1 MKFLKFIF
9 FIFLLISLTCFSLVQ
24 TEAHEVDS
32 QSQFVDE
39 YHDGIDI
46 SHHQGEID
54 WCSLDSSLDFIICKA
69 TEGETFIDSKF
80 EKNWDS
86 IDCIKGCYHFFRPQ
100 YSGKKQA
107 LLYLSVVNL
116 DSGNIKPIVD
126 VEYTKYWNNKKYIK
140 KYIGNLISFINTI
153 KEKTGQ
159 EPIIY
164 TNPNFWETYIQKH
177 YHSDHLLWIADY
189 RKRDT
194 PQVPSK
200 FQDWYIWQYTDKGS
214 VDGINGHV
222 DLNYCKN
229 LDTLLI
235 K

>member
-1 MKFLKFIF
+1 MKFLKFIV

-80 EKNWDS
+80 ERNWDS

-100 YSGKKQA
+100 YSG
-107 LLYLSVVNL
+107 
-116 DSGNIKPIVD
+116 IKPIVD

-159 EPIIY
+159 DPIIY
-164 TNPNFWETYIQKH
+164 TNPCFWETYIQKH

-200 FQDWYIWQYTDKGS
+200 FQDWYIWQYTDKGI
-214 VDGINGHV
+214 VDGINGNV

>member
-1 MKFLKFIF
+1 MKSLLLSSVLLLTGCASNCTKACLFGIGPGNSAFDKIAKF
-9 FIFLLISLTCFSLVQ
+9 
-24 TEAHEVDS
+24 
-32 QSQFVDE
+32 
-39 YHDGIDI
+39 HDDT
-46 SHHQGEID
+46 D
-54 WCSLDSSLDFIICKA
+54 PC
-69 TEGETFIDSKF
+69 
-80 EKNWDS
+80 
-86 IDCIKGCYHFFRPQ
+86 Q

-107 LLYLSVVNL
+107 LLYLSVIDLNPG
-116 DSGNIKPIVD
+116 DIKPIVD

-140 KYIGNLISFINTI
+140 KYIGNLISFISTI

-159 EPIIY
+159 DPIIY

-200 FQDWYIWQYTDKGS
+200 FQDWYIWQYTDKGK
-214 VDGINGHV
+214 VNGIDGHV